1 MTGQLQ
7 ILDGKRAGFLWEARS
22 FPFWVGRAA
31 EAALRLEEPGVWEK
45 HLEFTCV
52 RAEGFKV
59 RVAPQALARLNG
71 ELFQESWL
79 RSGDIVDLGGVR
91 VRFWLPPAPLISW
104 RFREWMT
111 WLGMAL
117 LAGSEIFLAY
127 WLCQ

>member
-31 EAALRLEEPGVWEK
+31 EVALRLEEPGVWEK
-45 HLEFTCV
+45 HVEFSCV
-52 RAEGFKV
+52 PVEGFKV
-59 RVAPQALARLNG
+59 RVASQALARLNG
-71 ELFQESWL
+71 ELFEEAVL
-79 RSGDIVDLGGVR
+79 RNGDIIDLGGTR
-91 VRFWLPPAPLISW
+91 IRFWLPPAPLISW

-111 WLGMAL
+111 WLGVIL
-117 LAGSEIFLAY
+117 LAGLEIVVAY